1 MKVKQKHKVSKQPLV
16 ERCHVTLGSAGDLC
30 YSENTLHRWEL
41 TRKTTIA
48 SSHDCV
54 GFITGPF
61 HFIILETPPQESIF
75 VKVLAPC
82 GITWID
88 KYDMIDCLSQGD
100 VNEQTY

>member
-1 MKVKQKHKVSKQPLV
+1 MKTKQKHKVSKQPLV
-16 ERCHVTLGSAGDLC
+16 ERRYVMLGNVGDLC

-41 TRKTTIA
+41 TRRTTVA

-61 HFIILETPPQESIF
+61 HFIILETLLQESIF

-88 KYDMIDCLSQGD
+88 RYDLIDCMSQGD
-100 VNEQTY
+100 VNE